1 MPNNNALGYLV
12 FTKLKGKI
20 RYLFRK
26 PIRAI
31 LSVLGIIIL
40 GFLMF
45 NILTRDAMPL
55 EGEAIR
61 YYFMLILALFPAL
74 LIFIFVFNKKT
85 ALLYLND
92 ANFLFTGPFN
102 DKQIKFY
109 IFMLSIEQMV
119 TIGLMFVLYIIVFL
133 NYLVFTPALV
143 YQGLLITLVSVYVT
157 LMYTNYYYIY
167 DASNEI
173 NSLRK
178 KWLPILMAVVVIV
191 VALIAN
197 INQGDYALFS
207 MLDRTVLHPLFEF
220 VPFLGWGVAI
230 QNGHYLVGFLPPLI
244 LAFLHTWLFF
254 RYQGDYYEK
263 AMEDANMLSLLQKK
277 AGKMGNSQEAIDSNK
292 DAKKLTKL
300 KHFNFLPGGW
310 ALLSRQILQLIK
322 TKQLL
327 EVGQITMLAIYTI
340 IAIGSQDATFYQVML
355 LVSVVFVTNT
365 ESLENELKRHYIYLI
380 PDHNFKKLMAA
391 QAITFIRTFMYS
403 LVSFVILI
411 IFFKE
416 PVVAALM
423 FALNL
428 CVITLLYQA
437 IQTLVLRFLGLTKN
451 MILSMFLKITIY
463 FVVMIPNGLVIS
475 FLVLFLGYPLESI
488 LWIPLVL
495 NAVLALLILYGARGV
510 VDGAGIAD

>member
-45 NILTRDAMPL
+45 NVLTRDAMPL

-178 KWLPILMAVVVIV
+178 
-191 VALIAN
+191 
-197 INQGDYALFS
+197 IN
-207 MLDRTVLHPLFEF
+207 
-220 VPFLGWGVAI
+220 
-230 QNGHYLVGFLPPLI
+230 
-244 LAFLHTWLFF
+244 
-254 RYQGDYYEK
+254 
-263 AMEDANMLSLLQKK
+263 K
-277 AGKMGNSQEAIDSNK
+277 AGNSA
-292 DAKKLTKL
+292 
-300 KHFNFLPGGW
+300 
-310 ALLSRQILQLIK
+310 
-322 TKQLL
+322 
-327 EVGQITMLAIYTI
+327 
-340 IAIGSQDATFYQVML
+340 
-355 LVSVVFVTNT
+355 
-365 ESLENELKRHYIYLI
+365 
-380 PDHNFKKLMAA
+380 
-391 QAITFIRTFMYS
+391 
-403 LVSFVILI
+403 
-411 IFFKE
+411 
-416 PVVAALM
+416 
-423 FALNL
+423 
-428 CVITLLYQA
+428 
-437 IQTLVLRFLGLTKN
+437 
-451 MILSMFLKITIY
+451 
-463 FVVMIPNGLVIS
+463 
-475 FLVLFLGYPLESI
+475 
-488 LWIPLVL
+488 
-495 NAVLALLILYGARGV
+495 
-510 VDGAGIAD
+510 

>member
-1 MPNNNALGYLV
+1 
-12 FTKLKGKI
+12 
-20 RYLFRK
+20 
-26 PIRAI
+26 
-31 LSVLGIIIL
+31 
-40 GFLMF
+40 
-45 NILTRDAMPL
+45 
-55 EGEAIR
+55 
-61 YYFMLILALFPAL
+61 
-74 LIFIFVFNKKT
+74 
-85 ALLYLND
+85 
-92 ANFLFTGPFN
+92 
-102 DKQIKFY
+102 
-109 IFMLSIEQMV
+109 
-119 TIGLMFVLYIIVFL
+119 
-133 NYLVFTPALV
+133 
-143 YQGLLITLVSVYVT
+143 
-157 LMYTNYYYIY
+157 
-167 DASNEI
+167 
-173 NSLRK
+173 
-178 KWLPILMAVVVIV
+178 
-191 VALIAN
+191 
-197 INQGDYALFS
+197 
-207 MLDRTVLHPLFEF
+207 
-220 VPFLGWGVAI
+220 
-230 QNGHYLVGFLPPLI
+230 
-244 LAFLHTWLFF
+244 
-254 RYQGDYYEK
+254 
-263 AMEDANMLSLLQKK
+263 
-277 AGKMGNSQEAIDSNK
+277 
-292 DAKKLTKL
+292 
-300 KHFNFLPGGW
+300 FLPGGW

-403 LVSFVILI
+403 VVSFVILI

-463 FVVMIPNGLVIS
+463 FVVLIPNGLVIS